1 MTNFLKKPAFLLTI
15 AAAISLSSPAVHAAE
30 PSWQSLFDGK
40 TMSGWTALDGKEPG
54 KGWQVEEGIIHLKG
68 QGGNLI
74 STEEFSEFE
83 LEWEWKIAPGANNG
97 LKYWVT
103 KMGNDWLGIEYQMID
118 DGVSPD
124 GKIGS
129 NHATASFYDIKAA
142 PTDKPLKKAGEWNIS
157 RIVSRKGVVEHH
169 LNGKLVVSADTKSPE
184 WKTLVAASKF
194 KNKPEFASGKGRIM
208 LTDHQSEAWYRNI
221 RIRNLAVK

>member
-1 MTNFLKKPAFLLTI
+1 MTNFLKKPAFLLSI
-15 AAAISLSSPAVHAAE
+15 AAAISMSSHSLHAAE

-40 TMSGWTALDGKEPG
+40 TMSGWTALDGKAPG
-54 KGWQVEEGIIHLKG
+54 KGWQVQEGIIHLKG

-83 LEWEWKIAPGANNG
+83 LEWEWKIAPSANNG
-97 LKYWVT
+97 IKYWVT

-124 GKIGS
+124 GKSGS
-129 NHATASFYDIKAA
+129 SHATASFYDIKAA
-142 PTDKPLKKAGEWNIS
+142 PTEKPLKQAGEWNIS
-157 RIVSRKGVVEHH
+157 RVISRNGVVEHH

-184 WKTLVAASKF
+184 WNTLVAASKF
-194 KNKPEFASGKGRIM
+194 KNKPEFAPGKGRIM

-221 RIRNLAVK
+221 RIRNLAGK

>member
-1 MTNFLKKPAFLLTI
+1 MTFFPKYPAFFLSAATILTCSSI
-15 AAAISLSSPAVHAAE
+15 ASAAE
-30 PSWQSLFDGK
+30 AAWQSLFDGK

-54 KGWQVEEGIIHLKG
+54 KGWQIEEGIIHLKG

-83 LEWEWKIAPGANNG
+83 LEWEWKIADGANNG

-129 NHATASFYDIKAA
+129 SHATASFYDIKAA
-142 PTDKPLKKAGEWNIS
+142 PTEKPLKKAGEWNIS
-157 RIVSRKGVVEHH
+157 RVISRNGVVEHH

-194 KNKPEFASGKGRIM
+194 KNKPEFAPGKGRIM

-221 RIRNLAVK
+221 RIRSLAEK

>member
-1 MTNFLKKPAFLLTI
+1 MTNFLKKPAFLLSI
-15 AAAISLSSPAVHAAE
+15 AAAISMSSHSLHAAE
-30 PSWQSLFDGK
+30 PNWQSLFDGK
-40 TMSGWTALDGKEPG
+40 TMSGWTALDGKAPG
-54 KGWQVEEGIIHLKG
+54 KGWQIEEGIIHLKG

-129 NHATASFYDIKAA
+129 SHATASFYDIKAA
-142 PTDKPLKKAGEWNIS
+142 PTEKPLKQAGEWNIS
-157 RIVSRKGVVEHH
+157 RVISRNGVVEHH

-184 WKTLVAASKF
+184 WKTQVTASKF
-194 KNKPEFASGKGRIM
+194 KNKPEFAPGKGRIM

-221 RIRNLAVK
+221 RIRNLAEK